1 MKAFFFL
8 LYGLLY
14 ATSLFSQQEN
24 GFINQLPDYPNLS
37 TPMAKSFQKY
47 IDHPVNLYNGTPDIT
62 IPLAELKDGDI
73 SLPITLR
80 YNSSG
85 IRANEE
91 ASWVGLGWNLNVG
104 GVITQ
109 SIVGEC
115 DYNDTE
121 FANLVNCL
129 NLADKKIYNDYDAI
143 TYSETLQNKL
153 RNYFNSPSQLYYS
166 GKMNP
171 DVFYFSYPGGSGK
184 FIIDYRDNTVHQLN
198 RNENIKIQISQ
209 TGTSSSNDAHNRV
222 FQIITT
228 EGIIHTFT
236 HVASTH
242 PNQLT
247 GRPLSI
253 SYALTSSL
261 YPNGQRVTYNYYIT
275 NIKLMQ
281 RSYFFQAPFASS
293 GQSKYLGDKYYGD
306 SETEINGTE
315 FYLTGISTPH
325 YEVTFNLANR
335 EDVWDGQQ
343 LTSIKISSTNNTSN
357 AIKDIRFEYGY
368 FEATETNGIWTPFI
382 SGWKSSYSKKRLK
395 LMSVFHK
402 KNTLKNDCHTFFY
415 NNIVPD
421 KYTYNIDYWG
431 YFNGT
436 AGSRRNTYLPD
447 LSEIKWGRT
456 LLAQLSTGIDNI
468 FQKYNYTQYSNRSY
482 SFTDCQAGILKG
494 IQYPTGGYVEYT
506 YEPNSFI
513 DYKMPDKTSESFIR
527 EDRNRPSDAGY
538 GSNFT
543 LPVDCE
549 IEIEGRIAR
558 GLNTWQEIWAAQG
571 STAVTVLRA
580 SGNGA
585 PPSATC
591 FSHNFKDECLYQAN
605 HNPTSP
611 EIVFKTKLSL
621 IAKASDGKPYTYYL
635 FAGFPDDM
643 GLQDGASAKHGS
655 TTLQVT
661 YKLNSSPIEVEIQ
674 GCGVRVKSIKTYAQ
688 KGDQAS
694 LMTTNYEYKN
704 PTNNICSGILH
715 EQVQFVKPYNGV
727 YNYMRENIVSG
738 VNNVLVQQN
747 VVEVSSENAIKNPY
761 TFIGGVGYSYV
772 KEIKDGVGNS
782 AGYTVYEYKNETPNY
797 TLSSV
802 RMDNSQNGKLL
813 SMKIYNSSQQLL
825 KSEIYTYLTNTTH
838 FYWGVTLLD
847 KMNLF
852 KGIYASNGQVTLM
865 TYNENHG
872 YYSGRLGIILHRL
885 NTYNVNLTRKETTQN
900 GVNTVEEY
908 SYDASTLQLLK
919 RTIKT
924 SDTDSLTYMYAYPNH
939 FNFSPYTDM
948 AQKNIIKPV
957 IESRLMKNGN
967 MKKGLLTQYHL
978 WPTLNKIYPLRQF
991 ESRISSNIGNPST
1004 LSSSGANTSVYPNAK
1019 VSWDKY
1025 DSQGN
1030 CQATTIGNVKT
1041 VFLWAYNS
1049 LYPVAKIEGAT
1060 FAEVENWLSAGTI
1073 SNLAANTTSVS
1084 SALNAIRN
1092 TLSGKGVLVTTYTYQ
1107 PLVGMTS
1114 MIAPNGEVTTY
1125 EYDSFDRLHL
1135 VKDHNGKVIE
1145 QNDYHYKP

>member
-143 TYSETLQNKL
+143 GYSETLQNKL
-153 RNYFNSPSQLYYS
+153 QNYFNSPNQLYHS

-184 FIIDYRDNTVHQLN
+184 FIIDYRDNSVHQLN
-198 RNENIKIQISQ
+198 RNENIKIQISKIDN
-209 TGTSSSNDAHNRV
+209 SFAVKNRE
-222 FQIITT
+222 FQIVTT

-236 HVASTH
+236 HLAGTY
-242 PNQLT
+242 PNQST

-261 YPNGQRVTYNYYIT
+261 YPNGKYIRYSYVTNA
-275 NIKLMQ
+275 IKLMQ
-281 RSYFFQAPFASS
+281 RSYFFQAPFSS
-293 GQSKYLGDKYYGD
+293 TGQSKYLGDKYYGD

-315 FYLTGISTPH
+315 FYLNKIVTPH
-325 YEVTFNLANR
+325 YEVSFTLAER
-335 EDVWDGQQ
+335 DDVWGGKQ
-343 LTSIKISSTNNTSN
+343 LTSIKVNPIGNTSN
-357 AIKDIRFEYGY
+357 ILKDIHFEYNY
-368 FEATETNGIWTPFI
+368 FEATETNGTWTPLI
-382 SGWKSSYSKKRLK
+382 NGWKSSYNKKRLK
-395 LMSVFHK
+395 LMSVFHQQD
-402 KNTLKNDCHTFFY
+402 TLKDNCHTFFY
-415 NNIVPD
+415 NNTIPD

-431 YFNGT
+431 YYNGT
-436 AGSRRNTYLPD
+436 SGYRSNTYLPD
-447 LSEIKWGRT
+447 LSQMKWGRF
-456 LLAQLSTGIDNI
+456 LSMGFQTSIGDI
-468 FQKYNYTQYSNRSY
+468 FQKYNFTNYSNRSY
-482 SFTDCQAGILKG
+482 SFTDCQAGILVG
-494 IQYPTGGYVEYT
+494 IQYPTKGYVEYT

-513 DYKMPDKTSESFIR
+513 DKILPSKTSETIIMEDWNR
-527 EDRNRPSDAGY
+527 ESYLPGRTS
-538 GSNFT
+538 FT
-543 LPVDCE
+543 LPSNCSVD
-549 IEIEGRIAR
+549 IEGRVGR
-558 GLNTWQEIWAAQG
+558 GLNTWQEIWENGGGAINVVR
-571 STAVTVLRA
+571 AV
-580 SGNGA
+580 GNGI
-585 PPSATC
+585 PSDVQYTY
-591 FSHNFKDECLYQAN
+591 SFKDDCLYQAN
-605 HNPTSP
+605 HNSGST
-611 EIVFKTKLSL
+611 EIVIKKTLL
-621 IAKASDGKPYTYYL
+621 LEAKAPNGQPYTYYL
-635 FAGFPDDM
+635 NAHFPDGL
-643 GLQDGASAKHGS
+643 GLQYGASAKHGS
-655 TTLQVT
+655 TRAQAS
-661 YKLNSSPIEVEIQ
+661 YKLNISYIDAEIQ
-674 GCGVRVKSIKTYAQ
+674 GNGVRVKSINMYNLR
-688 KGDQAS
+688 GDRTS
-694 LMTTNYEYKN
+694 VMNTSYEYKN
-704 PTNNICSGILH
+704 PINNICSGILH
-715 EQVQFVKPYNGV
+715 DQIQFVKPYNGV
-727 YNYMRENIVSG
+727 YSYLRDKSTSSIDK
-738 VNNVLVQQN
+738 VLVQQN
-747 VVEVSSENAIKNPY
+747 VVEVTSENAICNPY
-761 TFIGGVGYSYV
+761 ASINGVGYSYV
-772 KEIKDGVGNS
+772 KEIRSGSTNS
-782 AGYTVYEYKNETPNY
+782 AGYTVYQYKNETPNF
-797 TLSSV
+797 TLGSI
-802 RMDNSQNGKLL
+802 RTDHPQNGKLM
-813 SMKIYNSSQQLL
+813 SIKSYTSGQQLI
-825 KSEIYTYLTNTTH
+825 KSESYSYLTNTSH
-838 FYWGVTLLD
+838 YYWGASLLD
-847 KMNLF
+847 YMNMF
-852 KGIYASNGQVTLM
+852 PGVYNSNNQVALIP
-865 TYNENHG
+865 YDENFG
-872 YYSGRLGIILHRL
+872 YYNGRLRTILHRL